1 MHSVETVTAR
11 ESREDKYS
19 MIDRG
24 EQYSCV
30 PLTFPP
36 WLLPAPDLSH
46 LSWLPKDTD
55 SLDMILFTPGI
66 KTLSKDWLFKEHP
79 ALNLC
84 GFHTWARCTLEWLRL
99 QQVWCIDEV
108 HLHGYISLE
117 QILLLFGCLWDVPDQ
132 QTQNNLQSHPCPSNM
147 LEMYQLPNCAF
158 NILNSLLVYLPH

>member
-1 MHSVETVTAR
+1 MHSVETVTVR

-66 KTLSKDWLFKEHP
+66 KTLSKDWLYKEHP

-84 GFHTWARCTLEWLRL
+84 GYTHGRGAHRSGWGYSRCGVLMKCIHMLIFYRNRYFSFLDVYEPLHTNKPKTTCKVTPVPRTCWRCINSL
-99 QQVWCIDEV
+99 IV
-108 HLHGYISLE
+108 HLTFL
-117 QILLLFGCLWDVPDQ
+117 
-132 QTQNNLQSHPCPSNM
+132 T
-147 LEMYQLPNCAF
+147 
-158 NILNSLLVYLPH
+158 VY